1 MSNQN
6 INRKLWQQIFFAGE
20 NLRKSCIPK
29 NDDSFV
35 KLTLRQLHFIRTI
48 HLESDGQ
55 TKGVSLKK
63 LAKKLEITPAA
74 ASEMVETLVQKQV
87 IVREHN
93 DDDRRSII
101 ISLTPELQN
110 KFYTGETGLDAIT
123 AEFLNNFTAV
133 EQKSFLKII
142 EEFNN
147 FLEGKITGEIKKN
160 D

>member
-1 MSNQN
+1 M
-6 INRKLWQQIFFAGE
+6 
-20 NLRKSCIPK
+20 
-29 NDDSFV
+29 
-35 KLTLRQLHFIRTI
+35 
-48 HLESDGQ
+48 ESDGQ

-133 EQKSFLKII
+133 DQKRFLKLI